1 MQKRKSF
8 TLFDMIILTLTLMA
22 VALFALTF
30 KGNLEPLLS
39 YQTRMGAITVG
50 ILSLL
55 YFGFTRD
62 TLKEDFILILILLI
76 LGGFLSLF
84 YFRVFY

>member
-1 MQKRKSF
+1 MHKKKSF
-8 TLFDMIILTLTLMA
+8 RLFDIIMLVATFIA

-30 KGNLEPLLS
+30 QGNLEPLIS
-39 YQTRMGAITVG
+39 YQTRMGTILVG

-62 TLKEDFILILILLI
+62 TLKEDFILIVILLF
-76 LGGFLSLF
+76 LAAFLSLF
-84 YFRVFY
+84 

>member
-1 MQKRKSF
+1 MHKKKSF
-8 TLFDMIILTLTLMA
+8 TLFDIIMVVVTFIA

-30 KGNLEPLLS
+30 QGNLEPLIS
-39 YQTRMGAITVG
+39 YQTRMGTIAVG

-62 TLKEDFILILILLI
+62 TLKEDFILIFILLI
-76 LGGFLSLF
+76 LAAFLSLF
-84 YFRVFY
+84 HFEFF